1 MGSGVS
7 QKLASSVWAYRLQ
20 HQQLWGQTHSE
31 EQPLYAV
38 VLLILPVSG
47 FTELLSSV
55 GKHEPPR
62 LTNRKKRQQE
72 PVPRRDQ
79 LGAFRGT

>member
-7 QKLASSVWAYRLQ
+7 QKLASSIWAYRLQ

-62 LTNRKKRQQE
+62 LRNRKKGSRSQCPGE
-72 PVPRRDQ
+72 
-79 LGAFRGT
+79 TS